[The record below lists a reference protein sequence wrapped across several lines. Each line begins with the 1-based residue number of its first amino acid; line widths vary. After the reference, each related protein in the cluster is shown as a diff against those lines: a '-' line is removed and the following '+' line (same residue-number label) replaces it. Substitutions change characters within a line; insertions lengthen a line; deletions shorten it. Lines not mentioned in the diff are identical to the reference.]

1 MSIDQLFND
10 AVEPIT
16 EKISARKQMTRVASR
31 TIRDFKRKNKSLE
44 RGHLNY
50 LKDLVH
56 YTTKLSTIHVF
67 LADIRLQLLNFD
79 VLHPLGIF
87 EK

>member
-31 TIRDFKRKNKSLE
+31 TIKDFKRKNKSLE
-44 RGHLNY
+44 RA
-50 LKDLVH
+50 
-56 YTTKLSTIHVF
+56 F
-67 LADIRLQLLNFD
+67 
-79 VLHPLGIF
+79 
-87 EK
+87 